1 MDSVASGIAINANPV
16 DCCTK
21 INQLETI
28 WTCLTNTFEHICKI
42 LPSEIQNRIFGN
54 GKIDP
59 KPDYFQP
66 NL

>member
-42 LPSEIQNRIFGN
+42 LPSEIQNR
-54 GKIDP
+54 KVDP
-59 KPDYFQP
+59 KPNYFQ
-66 NL
+66 